1 MRIRPWKPVDI
12 SKISPERIKIAKIF
26 KTHLERAIDD
36 LGPGYDVTLQ
46 GRFDKTPI

>member
-26 KTHLERAIDD
+26 KTHIERAINE
-36 LGPGYDVTLQ
+36 LYPGYDVTLR